1 VPGGWSTIASQRH
14 GSYVYIAQEDADTN
28 SGEVVVRISDDYGR
42 GTGLTDGTWQAP
54 IEVGPREGNCPE
66 GYPVVNTNEKGT
78 VAVVW
83 ADCPNG
89 SIGAWELRIALSY
102 DYGVN
107 WSTWNVSHINGIQMY
122 PFVSI
127 SDENIV
133 TLAFYGLD
141 FEDGDL
147 DGDYVEGEEW
157 YLYAGALNE
166 PQEGDQWEFT
176 IADPEPLHI
185 VTAYEE
191 ANSDV
196 HALHDFFETVISE
209 DGSWIGIAYQQNIGE
224 HPFEENEEQRY
235 IKFVRGELTE

>member
-1 VPGGWSTIASQRH
+1 MCIR
-14 GSYVYIAQEDADTN
+14 D
-28 SGEVVVRISDDYGR
+28 R
-42 GTGLTDGTWQAP
+42 
-54 IEVGPREGNCPE
+54 
-66 GYPVVNTNEKGT
+66 VNTNEKGT

-89 SIGAWELRIALSY
+89 GIGAWELRIALSY

-127 SDENIV
+127 SEENIV

-141 FEDGDL
+141 FDDGEL
-147 DGDYVEGEEW
+147 EGDYVEGEEW
-157 YLYAGALNE
+157 YLYAGALKE
-166 PQEGDQWEFT
+166 PEEGEQWDFT

-191 ANSDV
+191 ENSDV
-196 HALHDFFETVISE
+196 HALHDFFETVISD
-209 DGSWIGIAYQQNIGE
+209 DGSWIGIAYQQNI
-224 HPFEENEEQRY
+224 
-235 IKFVRGELTE
+235 L